1 MEKIWD
7 DSKIYDSDDD
17 EQAPEDLIYFSDGD
31 DEFETEDE
39 SEMSENDKQDH
50 IQWAFSM
57 LDYLIN
63 KWKQKRIGTPPSN
76 WKEILIKLL
85 DLENFQN
92 VDRNEDFERFR
103 DDFKEDYDEQE
114 VVPLSTRGGWFP
126 DVKPIG
132 LRGGSGHARLQQAS
146 HLKLSNNKNINK
158 NLGV

>member
-17 EQAPEDLIYFSDGD
+17 EETPEDLIYFSDGD

-39 SEMSENDKQDH
+39 SEISENDQQDH

-92 VDRNEDFERFR
+92 VDRNKDFERFR
-103 DDFKEDYDEQE
+103 DDLKEDYNEQE
-114 VVPLSTRGGWFP
+114 DQSLSTRGC
-126 DVKPIG
+126 
-132 LRGGSGHARLQQAS
+132 
-146 HLKLSNNKNINK
+146 
-158 NLGV
+158 

>member
-7 DSKIYDSDDD
+7 DSKIYDSDYD
-17 EQAPEDLIYFSDGD
+17 EQTPEDLIYFSDGD

-39 SEMSENDKQDH
+39 SEISENDQQDH

-63 KWKQKRIGTPPSN
+63 KWKQNRIGTPPSN

-92 VDRNEDFERFR
+92 IDRNGDFERFM
-103 DDFKEDYDEQE
+103 DDLKEDYNEQE
-114 VVPLSTRGGWFP
+114 DQSLSARGC
-126 DVKPIG
+126 
-132 LRGGSGHARLQQAS
+132 
-146 HLKLSNNKNINK
+146 
-158 NLGV
+158 